1 MKAQKGEEGGAYRPR
16 LLSLQKPTNT
26 TTNPV
31 SFYQSLLSAQYLD
44 GFFSSPVFVP
54 FDPHSEKTCPSNC
67 PRTVS

>member
-16 LLSLQKPTNT
+16 WLSLQKPTNT

-44 GFFSSPVFVP
+44 GFFQLSCV
-54 FDPHSEKTCPSNC
+54 CAI
-67 PRTVS
+67 